1 MARIASLYRYPVK
14 GLSPEPVAE
23 AQLTAGGHFP
33 HDRLYAIENGPSGF
47 TPERPVHKP
56 KTCFLMLMR
65 NETLA
70 RLSTRFDEAQK
81 ELRIESPDGS
91 VAQFALETAEGRKA
105 LESFFGLYSA
115 GELKGPPR
123 LLASPPGYR
132 FMDSG
137 RSGFVSLLNLASV
150 EELATK
156 AGAGLDPLRFR
167 ANVHLDGLDAWQE
180 MKWVGKTIRVGAAT
194 LEVLKPI
201 DRCLATHVDPQT
213 GERDV
218 DVTGALRR
226 SFGHINCGIYAKIV
240 RSGLIR
246 PGDTAAPEPD
256 LFD

>member
-33 HDRLYAIENGPSGF
+33 HDRLYAIENGDSGF
-47 TPERPVHKP
+47 DPERPVHKP

-70 RLSTRFDEAQK
+70 RLRTRFDEAQK
-81 ELRIESPDGS
+81 ELTIESPDGS
-91 VAQFALETAEGRKA
+91 VGQFALETAEGRKS
-105 LESFFGLYSA
+105 LESFFGRYSA
-115 GELKGPPR
+115 SELRGPPR
-123 LLASPPGYR
+123 LLASPLGYR

-150 EELATK
+150 KELAAK
-156 AGAGLDPLRFR
+156 AGADLDPLRFR

-180 MKWVGKTIRVGAAT
+180 MKWVGKTIRLGAAT

-240 RSGLIR
+240 RSGVIR
-246 PGDTAAPEPD
+246 RDDTVGPEPD
-256 LFD
+256 LFG